1 MIRPVYDP
9 MRGRMRVAALAS
21 GSGNT
26 LWKAHDLQLRL
37 EETFEGSPFEVVA
50 VFSDNPESKALITAI
65 ERHIPCLGI
74 DIRDFYAQRGKPLKD
89 PKVRAEY
96 DTLIMDFFEEHQP
109 DVVLLAGY
117 VWATTD
123 TIIEN
128 LPVINV
134 HPADLSIKRD
144 GKRLYAGANGV
155 GAALEDGAAQLRSS
169 SHIAT
174 SVLDSGPVLVVSP
187 PVAVDPED
195 GLEGQERMKYY
206 LKQVNDQSRE
216 VGARTIYEVALGKFG
231 MDEKGT
237 VFYRGRPCPDGMK
250 FESWDH
256 CRPLYDRET
265 GKLLKPES
273 VAVIGASS
281 KPGLGNAVLK
291 NVLDFG
297 FPGKVFA
304 VNRKGEDVLGVK
316 GYGSVREIS
325 DDIDLAVVTVPAEFA
340 TGVVKECGEKGVR
353 TVAALTAGFREMGE
367 AGAKAEAEMMKC
379 VDHYNMRLLGPNCM
393 GLLNTD
399 PEVKLHSNMLQTLP
413 KRGGIGLITQSG
425 AIGAAFLDWA
435 EDLGLGFSMIASTGN
450 QPDLD
455 ICDLLPIFAR
465 DEGTKVILA
474 YLETIPDPARFERIM
489 TKAANEKPV
498 VILKSGRT
506 ASGAAAARSHTG
518 SLAGN
523 EKIAEALI
531 RKTGALRAN
540 TLEEAF
546 LLSSA
551 LSRLPLMKGK
561 RVGIISNA
569 GGPGTLVADM
579 LDELGFELP
588 LLPEEVRDELARD
601 ILPQASTANPLD
613 LVATASPEHYGKAS
627 RLMAESGIFDA
638 LIVIMVPPATIE
650 TGAVAQAMI
659 DSLNSMNIP
668 VLSCFFGPRMGEAG
682 RKVMLGGGIPSFPF
696 PEQTA
701 QILHL
706 MKRPVVHPSGRG
718 EIASFMLPARERAA
732 ITRAISAE
740 RGTFLSPEECKSLIG
755 KYGFSVAGSEY
766 IISPDQI
773 REVDLRYPMVA
784 KIDHPGV
791 IHKSDAGGVVLGISN
806 MDALERTVRELLE
819 RFPGAEG
826 VLLQEQIRGEME
838 IILGANKDPLL
849 GHAVMVGYGGT
860 GVEVF
865 EDVALGHV
873 PFGRDGAKDLVRQLK
888 CYRILEGYRGKK
900 GIDLNKLVEL
910 ILRLEAMLLDNPEI
924 EELDLNPLIFDGREL
939 VVADY
944 RIRIEG

>member
-1 MIRPVYDP
+1 

-26 LWKAHDLQLRL
+26 LWKAHDLQISL
-37 EETFEGSPFEVVA
+37 EKTFEGSPFEVVA
-50 VFSDNPESKALITAI
+50 VFSDNPESKALITAM
-65 ERHIPCLGI
+65 ERCIPFLGI
-74 DIRDFYAQRGKPLKD
+74 DIKDFYARRGKPLKD
-89 PKVRAEY
+89 REVRGEY
-96 DTLIMDFFEEHQP
+96 DALIMDFFEEHQP
-109 DVVLLAGY
+109 DVILLAGY

-123 TIIEN
+123 TIIES

-155 GAALEDGAAQLRSS
+155 GAALEDGASELRSS

-174 SVLDSGPVLVVSP
+174 AVLDSGPVLVISP
-187 PVAVDPED
+187 PVPVDRRD

-206 LKQVNDQSRE
+206 LRQVNDQSRE
-216 VGARTIYEVALGKFG
+216 VGARTIYEVSLGNFG
-231 MDEKGT
+231 VDEKGA
-237 VFYRGRPCPDGMK
+237 VCYRGHLCTDGLK
-250 FESWDH
+250 FESWEH
-256 CRPLYDRET
+256 CKPLYERET

-281 KPGLGNAVLK
+281 KPGLGKAVLK
-291 NVLDFG
+291 NILDYG
-297 FPGKVFA
+297 FPGKVFGI
-304 VNRKGEDVLGVK
+304 NRKGEDVLGVK
-316 GYGSVREIS
+316 GYRSVKEIK
-325 DDIDLAVVTVPAEFA
+325 DDIDLALVTVPAEYA
-340 TGVVKECGEKGVR
+340 PGVVRECGEKGVP
-353 TVAALTAGFREMGE
+353 TVAALTAGFKEMGE
-367 AGAKAEAEMMKC
+367 AGAKAEAEMMNW

-399 PEVKLHSNMLQTLP
+399 PEVRLHSNMLQTLP

-425 AIGAAFLDWA
+425 AIGAALLDWA

-455 ICDLLPIFAR
+455 ICDLLPIFAE
-465 DEGTKVILA
+465 DHGTKVILA
-474 YLETIPDPARFERIM
+474 YLEMIPDPARFERIM
-489 TKAANEKPV
+489 QKVTPKKPV

-523 EKIAEALI
+523 ERIAEALI
-531 RKTGALRAN
+531 RKTGAIRAN

-551 LSRLPLMKGK
+551 LSRLPLVMGN

-588 LLPEEVRDELARD
+588 LLPETVRNELARD

-613 LVATASPEHYGKAS
+613 LVATAAPEHYGKAS
-627 RLMAESGIFDA
+627 RLMAESGMFDA

-650 TGAVAQAMI
+650 TGLVAQAMI
-659 DSLNSMNIP
+659 DSLKSISIP
-668 VLSCFFGPRMGEAG
+668 VLSCFFGPGMGLAG
-682 RKVMLGGGIPSFPF
+682 RNVMLDGGIPSFPF

-701 QILHL
+701 QVLHL
-706 MKRPVVHPSGRG
+706 MRRPALNSSGR
-718 EIASFMLPARERAA
+718 EELSSFLLPSRDRVGSRR
-732 ITRAISAE
+732 IISSN
-740 RGTFLSPEECKSLIG
+740 RGSFLSPEDAESLIE
-755 KYGFSVAGSEY
+755 KYGFSLARSGY
-766 IISPDQI
+766 ITSPDQI
-773 REVDLRYPMVA
+773 PEIDLKYPLVA
-784 KIDHPGV
+784 KIDHPEV
-791 IHKSDAGGVVLGISN
+791 IHKSDAGGVVLGISDR
-806 MDALERTVRELLE
+806 DALDRTVRDLLE
-819 RFPGAEG
+819 RFPGSRG
-826 VLLQEQIRGEME
+826 ILLQEQVRGEME

-849 GHAVMVGYGGT
+849 GHAVLVGYGGT

-865 EDVALGHV
+865 EDVAIAHV
-873 PFGRDGAKDLVRQLK
+873 PFGKEGAKDLLRQLK
-888 CYRILEGYRGKK
+888 CYRILEGHRGKK
-900 GIDLNKLVEL
+900 GIDLDKLAEL

-924 EELDLNPLIFDGREL
+924 EELDLNPLIFDGRDL
-939 VVADY
+939 VVADS
-944 RIRIEG
+944 RIRIEV